1 MTTCS
6 SALARFA
13 APLLPT
19 ALVGVALAAAPAAP
33 PQPAPPTP
41 TFSGPMPCVPRLSN
55 EHMTVV
61 GSSGVYRREVL
72 TLAVSPDRYRIV
84 TAGADGVLQ
93 VRNTISGVDFC
104 VADANVLALSSDGR
118 YGAGV
123 ALNATWKDWK
133 ADGGVALVLYDME
146 KGAELRRLTMTVPT
160 GLSLAVSSTGAVAFA
175 GVDTPLQIWEEAGAR
190 PVEGLSGLP
199 AALVFSA
206 DGKTLTAGS
215 NSGPSDLVNVA
226 TAKATAHLPILAEAA
241 PAAGAPP
248 AAPAPIALTAASA
261 GKKLVAFAGLR
272 GGDAVIEVWDP
283 ASPKKAKVV
292 LASPAPGAK
301 GITRTVRGATGLSQ
315 TSAASARAL
324 ALSPDDKVLAVAFD
338 GTPTV
343 FRYELPSG
351 DPLPP
356 LTISGPPSSVAFSGD
371 GEWLI
376 ASNPDGLL
384 GAWDKA
390 GAVLG
395 YPPVSVIV
403 ADKPLDQVGNRV
415 MIGEKDSVRVMEG
428 ADQRWTAQFER
439 PPWEAVRL
447 SSDGALA
454 WTGGNKGS
462 VVYDAESGKELWRM
476 SDYGHSYDARFSADA
491 STIVISSL
499 TGVVQFKSKNGRL
512 VRNLVG
518 GGGTAPIAFSRDD
531 KRVAGI
537 TAEHTLTVWSTLT
550 GRPQGQSNM
559 GDTVRPSGLA
569 FTADGKY
576 VVTAELQPGVIGTP
590 LKLWSGED
598 ASPVTSLS
606 FAPLKVDPYRVN
618 LTADGQIE
626 VVTRG
631 GNAVLVEVR

>member
-1 MTTCS
+1 MTTS
-6 SALARFA
+6 VSALARIA
-13 APLLPT
+13 APLLLG
-19 ALVGVALAAAPAAP
+19 ALGAAALAAAPAAP

-41 TFSGPMPCVPRLSN
+41 VFSGPMPCVPRLSN
-55 EHMTVV
+55 DHMMVV
-61 GSSGVYRREVL
+61 GASGVYRREVL

-123 ALNATWKDWK
+123 ALNLNWKDWRN
-133 ADGGVALVLYDME
+133 DGGAAIVLYDMAT
-146 KGAELRRLTMTVPT
+146 GAELRRLVMTVPK

-175 GVDTPLQIWEEAGAR
+175 GLDTPLQIWEEAGAR

-199 AALVFSA
+199 ATLVFNA
-206 DGKTLTAGS
+206 DGKTLYAGS
-215 NSGPSDLVNVA
+215 NSGPTDVVPVA
-226 TAKATAHLPILAEAA
+226 TAKATVHLPVLAEAA
-241 PAAGAPP
+241 PVAGTPATG
-248 AAPAPIALTAASA
+248 AAPVALTAASV
-261 GKKLVAFAGLR
+261 GKKLIAFAGLR
-272 GGDAVIEVWDP
+272 GTDAVIEVWDP
-283 ASPKKAKVV
+283 ANPKKAKLV

-301 GITRTVRGATGLSQ
+301 GITRTVRGVSGLSQ
-315 TSAASARAL
+315 STAASARAL

-343 FRYELPSG
+343 FRYEVATG
-351 DPLPP
+351 TALPP
-356 LTISGPPSSVAFSGD
+356 LSISGPPSALAFSGD
-371 GEWLI
+371 GEWLL

-428 ADQRWTAQFER
+428 SDQRWTAQFER

-447 SSDGALA
+447 SADGALA

-476 SDYGHSYDARFSADA
+476 SDYGHSYDARFSSDA

-576 VVTAELQPGVIGTP
+576 VVTAELVPDTIGTP
-590 LKLWSGED
+590 VKLWSGED
-598 ASPVTSLS
+598 ATPVTSLS
-606 FAPLKVDPYRVN
+606 FAPLKVDPYRIN
-618 LTADGQIE
+618 LTPNGQIE

-631 GNAVLVEVR
+631 GNAVLIEVR